1 MENTNELVEKI
12 IKEALGDYLSEYTIK
27 EVLKEVISDFVR
39 DKFKNYFEHNT
50 NQYINNLLDEEVMKY
65 LKEPTIVTDG
75 WAYEKRY
82 NSFEEFFRAK
92 CHEAIADKSDV
103 KRIIENQVKDQINK
117 MFREKIGEITPK
129 VQELIVNEMMN
140 PSK

>member
-12 IKEALGDYLSEYTIK
+12 IKEALGDYLNEYTVK
-27 EVLKEVISDFVR
+27 EVLQDVIRDFVR
-39 DKFKNYFEHNT
+39 DNFKSYFEHNT
-50 NQYINNLLDEEVMKY
+50 NGYINKLLDEEVAKN
-65 LKEPTIVTDG
+65 LKEPTTITDG
-75 WAYEKRY
+75 YAYEKRY

-103 KRIIENQVKDQINK
+103 RRIIEDQVRTQINK
-117 MFREKIGEITPK
+117 IFKEKIGEITPK

>member
-1 MENTNELVEKI
+1 MENTNELIEKI
-12 IKEALGDYLSEYTIK
+12 IKEAIGDYLNEYPIR
-27 EVLKEVISDFVR
+27 EVLKDIITDFVR
-39 DKFKNYFEHNT
+39 NNFKSYFEHNT
-50 NQYINNLLDEEVMKY
+50 NEYINKLLNEEVAKY
-65 LKEPTIVTDG
+65 LKEPTTITDG
-75 WAYEKRY
+75 YAYEKRY

-103 KRIIENQVKDQINK
+103 RRIIENQVKNQIDK

-140 PSK
+140 HSK